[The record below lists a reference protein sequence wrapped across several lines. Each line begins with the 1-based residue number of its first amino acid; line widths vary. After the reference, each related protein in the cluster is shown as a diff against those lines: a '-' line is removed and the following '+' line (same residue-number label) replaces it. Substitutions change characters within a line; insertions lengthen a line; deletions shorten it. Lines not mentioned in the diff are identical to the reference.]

1 MRARF
6 RELFFS
12 GKGGNVLQ
20 VNEREAKDFRHYWLA
35 IDRLRKKQ
43 TSPGQPYALISEI
56 AGNNQGDPAYPIR
69 GRPETD
75 NDSPVVDDPQQMK

>member
-20 VNEREAKDFRHYWLA
+20 VNEHEATDFRHYWLA

-43 TSPGQPYALISEI
+43 TSSGKPYALISKI
-56 AGNNQGDPAYPIR
+56 AGNDQAHPANPSRHENYA
-69 GRPETD
+69 D
-75 NDSPVVDDPQQMK
+75 